1 MSKKEYY
8 LKYDTAY
15 GDVFSEEK
23 VNPTDIHVIEY
34 SAYEY
39 LKNEITH
46 QRICKEDII
55 FELETQLKAT
65 EKVYQMNRRFVEDA
79 KNTIKYLERQVEKL
93 KSIISQTGGT

>member
-23 VNPTDIHVIEY
+23 VNPTDIRVIEY

-39 LKNEITH
+39 LMNEITH
-46 QRICKEDII
+46 QRICKDDTI
-55 FELETQLKAT
+55 FELERELESTK
-65 EKVYQMNRRFVEDA
+65 KVYQMNRRFVEDA
-79 KNTIKYLERQVEKL
+79 KNTIRNLENQVEKL